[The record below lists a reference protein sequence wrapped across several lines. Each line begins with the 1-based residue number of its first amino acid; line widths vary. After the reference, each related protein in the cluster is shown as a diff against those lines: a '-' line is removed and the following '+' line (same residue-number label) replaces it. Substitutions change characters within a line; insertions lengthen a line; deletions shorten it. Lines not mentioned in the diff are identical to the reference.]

1 MKKTILVIV
10 GVGLAGWGGWS
21 AFKTFT
27 AQEHTAQRSRRRPP
41 VAVEI
46 EPIQKKA
53 IVDAGRFS
61 GSLVPLSEIRM
72 APKISGR
79 LEQMQ
84 VDIGD
89 RLTPNQLLAVL
100 DREEYNQQ
108 VIQAKAELAVAR
120 ANLLERRNTLEN
132 ARREHERTVTLRHKK
147 IVSESQLDA
156 AQSELKNQEAKLKV
170 ALAQVSQKEALLKT
184 AEIRLSYTEVRVPPK
199 ETAGYL
205 VVGERFVDEGAI
217 VNSTT
222 PLLSVL
228 EIGRLTAVI
237 HVIERDYPK
246 LKIGLAARLTT
257 DAYPGR
263 TFGGK
268 VARIAPMIR
277 EKSREARVEIEVPNP
292 HIRLKPGMF
301 VRVAIE
307 FETREAATLVPITA
321 LVKRENLQGVFL
333 ADRDAKKA
341 HFVPVTLGIVND
353 RHAEVVRPPLT
364 GHVVTLGQHLLEEG
378 AQITLPGASA
388 GPPGGPKPK
397 RGEGKEER
405 AASGRES

>member
-1 MKKTILVIV
+1 MKKTLLAIV
-10 GVGLAGWGGWS
+10 GIGLAGWLGWS
-21 AFKTFT
+21 AFQRFT
-27 AQEHTAQRSRRRPP
+27 AQENTAQGPRRRPV

-53 IVDAGRFS
+53 IVDTGRFS
-61 GSLVPLSEIRM
+61 GSLVPLSEIGM

-79 LEQMQ
+79 LEQLH

-89 RLTPNQLLAVL
+89 RLAPNQLLAVL
-100 DREEYNQQ
+100 DREEYNQE
-108 VIQAKAELAVAR
+108 VIQARAELAVAR

-132 ARREHERTVTLRHKK
+132 ARREYERMVTLRHKK

-184 AEIRLSYTEVRVPPK
+184 AEIRLSYTEIRVPLK
-199 ETAGYL
+199 EAAGYL
-205 VVGERFVDEGAI
+205 VVGERYVDEGAI
-217 VNSTT
+217 VNPNA

-246 LKIGLAARLTT
+246 LKIGFTARITT

-263 TFGGK
+263 TFGGE
-268 VARIAPMIR
+268 VSRIAPMIR

-292 HIRLKPGMF
+292 HILLKPGMF

-307 FETREAATLVPITA
+307 FETREATTVVPITA
-321 LVKRENLQGVFL
+321 LVNRENLQGVFL
-333 ADRDAKKA
+333 ADLEAKKA

-353 RHAEVVRPPLT
+353 RHAEVVRPPIS

-378 AQITLPGASA
+378 AQITLPGASS
-388 GPPGGPKPK
+388 GPPGGSK
-397 RGEGKEER
+397 RGEGEEKH